1 MTASRRPFRLHALFD
16 GQRQDSWPVCHDG
29 QRVLHWSEFAGA
41 VSARADQV
49 RCRPEKRW
57 LLTGGDTALFA
68 IDLFA
73 LLYAEKTVVVP
84 PNAQEGCL
92 AALADRY
99 DARMSDLA
107 RPAKGVEGG
116 LASIDPH
123 SAVIDLYTS
132 GSAGEPKRVRKTL
145 AQFQTEVDT
154 LEALW
159 GEELGDAAVTAT
171 SPHQHIYGLLFRLFW
186 PLAAG
191 RLFDAVTCANP
202 AQLGDRLRAFDAVA
216 MVSSPAQLS
225 RLPDLVDLSQ
235 WLPCPRFIFSSGGP
249 LSREAALRFADA
261 LGQAPIEVFGSTE
274 TGGIAWRSRNA
285 DDISEAWT
293 PFPGMTIRCSEN
305 GALVLRSPYLDGMDE
320 LETEDGVA
328 LLPDGRF
335 RLLGRLDRVA
345 KIEEKRVS
353 LPDMEA
359 RLCVDPRV
367 AEAAVVVLPG
377 RRQRL
382 AGVVV
387 LNDEGERQ
395 LAEIGRDGLG
405 RSLRMFLA
413 AYYDKVLV
421 PRRWRF
427 VVQLPVNE
435 RGKTVAADLVRL
447 FEAGGG
453 PLMPEVVAVHRP
465 PGEVNAVMLELSV
478 VPELVHF
485 SGHFPSMPILPGVV
499 EVDWAVRYARE
510 YLGVDGR
517 FLALENVKFLALV
530 TPGKQLHLRLEWD
543 PVRHNMAFS
552 YADAH
557 RKYATGRI
565 AFGGA

>member
-1 MTASRRPFRLHALFD
+1 MTASRRPFRLHDLFD
-16 GQRQDSWPVCHDG
+16 GGRRHDLPVCHNG
-29 QRVLHWSEFAGA
+29 QRVLRWSEFAGA
-41 VSARADQV
+41 VSARAGQV
-49 RCRPEKRW
+49 RANPAKRW
-57 LLTGGDTALFA
+57 LLTGSDTALFA
-68 IDLFA
+68 IDLLA

-99 DARMSDLA
+99 DARMSEVA
-107 RPAKGVEGG
+107 RPAAGVEGG
-116 LASIDPH
+116 LAAIDPH
-123 SAVIDLYTS
+123 GAIIDLYTS

-159 GEELGDAAVTAT
+159 GDELGGAAVVAT
-171 SPHQHIYGLLFRLFW
+171 SPHQHIYGMLFRLFW

-285 DDISEAWT
+285 EDISEAWT

-305 GALVLRSPYLDGMDE
+305 GALVLRSPYLDGMNE

-359 RLCVDPRV
+359 RLCADPRV

-387 LNDEGERQ
+387 LNGEGARQ
-395 LAEIGRDGLG
+395 LAEIGRHGLG
-405 RSLRMFLA
+405 LSLRMFLSG
-413 AYYDKVLV
+413 YYDTVLI

-427 VVQLPVNE
+427 VAQLPTNE
-435 RGKTVAADLVRL
+435 RGKTLAADLVSL
-447 FEAGGG
+447 FEASAG
-453 PLMPEVVAVHRP
+453 PLLPEVVAVNRP
-465 PGEVNAVMLELSV
+465 EGEAHTVMLELSV
-478 VPELVHF
+478 VPELAHF

-510 YLGVDGR
+510 YLGVEGR
-517 FLALENVKFLALV
+517 FVALENVKFLALV
-530 TPGKQLHLRLEWD
+530 TPGNVLHLRLEWD
-543 PVRHNMAFS
+543 AVRHSMTFS

>member
-16 GQRQDSWPVCHDG
+16 GERRHDSPVCHDG
-29 QRVLHWSEFAGA
+29 RRVMRWGEFAGA
-41 VSARADQV
+41 VSARAAQM
-49 RCRPEKRW
+49 RKHSAKRW

-68 IDLFA
+68 IDLLA
-73 LLYAEKTVVVP
+73 VLYAGKTVVVP

-99 DARMSDLA
+99 DACVSDVA
-107 RPAKGVEGG
+107 RPETGHETG

-123 SAVIDLYTS
+123 GAIIDLYTS

-159 GEELGDAAVTAT
+159 GAELGESAVIAT

-186 PLAAG
+186 PIAAG
-191 RLFDAVTCANP
+191 RVFDAVTCANP
-202 AQLGDRLRAFDAVA
+202 AQLGDRLRAFDTVV

-235 WLPCPRFIFSSGGP
+235 WLPRPRFIFSSGGP
-249 LSREAALRFADA
+249 LSREAALRFTDA
-261 LGQAPIEVFGSTE
+261 LGQAPVEVFGSTE
-274 TGGIAWRSRNA
+274 TGGIAWRLRNA
-285 DDISEAWT
+285 EEISESWT
-293 PFPGMTIRCSEN
+293 PFPGMTIRCSES

-359 RLCVDPRV
+359 RLGTDPRV

-387 LNDEGERQ
+387 LNGEGASQ
-395 LAEIGRDGLG
+395 LAEIGRHGLG
-405 RSLRMFLA
+405 QSLRGFLA
-413 AYYDKVLV
+413 AYYDAVLL

-427 VVQLPVNE
+427 VAQLPTNE
-435 RGKTVAADLVRL
+435 RGKTLAADLVRL
-447 FEAGGG
+447 FETRAAR
-453 PLMPEVVAVHRP
+453 LMPEVAAVHRL
-465 PGEVNAVMLELSV
+465 PGETNALMLELSV
-478 VPELVHF
+478 IPELAHF
-485 SGHFPSMPILPGVV
+485 AGHFPAMPLLPGVV

-510 YLGVDGR
+510 YLGVKGR
-517 FLALENVKFLALV
+517 FLALENVKFLAPVRPADVL
-530 TPGKQLHLRLEWD
+530 QLRLEWD
-543 PVRHNMAFS
+543 AARRSLAFS
-552 YADAH
+552 YTDAH

-565 AFGGA
+565 AFGSA